1 MSEGGTGASL
11 RERAR
16 AVVER
21 VDTPAGR
28 AFDLSVQALIL
39 CLALLFAI
47 DTLPDLDERERAWV
61 RTGEAIVLIA
71 FTLEYALR
79 LWVAERRL
87 GFATSFFGVVDL
99 LAVLPFWLGLAF
111 DASSVR
117 LLRLL
122 RLVQLLKL
130 ARYSSALRRLRR
142 ALAIARE
149 EIVLYVGVTSVLLF
163 LAAAGIWHFEHDA
176 QPEAFASVFSSLWWA
191 VVTLTTV
198 GYGDVYPITVGGKVF
213 TFILLFIGIGVV
225 TVPAGIVASALS
237 RARELED

>member
-1 MSEGGTGASL
+1 ML
-11 RERAR
+11 RERLR
-16 AVVER
+16 DVVER
-21 VDTPAGR
+21 VDTRAGR
-28 AFDLSVQALIL
+28 AFDLAIQGLIL
-39 CLALLFAI
+39 LSAALFAI
-47 DTLPDLDERERAWV
+47 DTLPDLEPDVRALV
-61 RTGEAIVLIA
+61 HRAEIAIVVV
-71 FTLEYALR
+71 FTAEYAAR

-87 GFATSFFGVVDL
+87 RFATSFFGVIDL
-99 LAVLPFWLGLAF
+99 LAVLPFWLGLAL
-111 DASSVR
+111 DTRSAR

-130 ARYSSALRRLRR
+130 ARYSAALRRLKR

-149 EIVLYVGVTSVLLF
+149 EIVLYVGVTAVLLF
-163 LAAAGIWHFEHDA
+163 LAAAGIWHFEHEA

-198 GYGDVYPITVGGKVF
+198 GYGDAYPVTVGGRLF
-213 TFILLFIGIGVV
+213 TFALLFVGIGVV